1 MRILNDLGYKISEN
15 SIREGLSTVIHKAR
29 FEEIHKEPLIIYDGG
44 HNEQAINNLKQSIKM
59 YYKDYKKIYVISILM
74 RKDYNK
80 MLKMLLEDDANSTFI
95 FTSGNDEK
103 RYTPKQILY
112 NTAKKY
118 KKEEQQIYAK
128 TLEAGIR
135 EVMNIKEKNT
145 VTFVIGSFYIYGDV
159 DKLIKENWMIICND
173 GKKQTNQINLYTKK
187 TKKLIMGNTIISFF
201 RSVRKWNHIG

>member
-1 MRILNDLGYKISEN
+1 MCQPHNAIISIKCMGILNDLGYKISEN

-159 DKLIKENWMIICND
+159 DKLIKEN
-173 GKKQTNQINLYTKK
+173 
-187 TKKLIMGNTIISFF
+187 
-201 RSVRKWNHIG
+201 